1 MTLIATLIAKPDTVD
16 YDLTSRPVH
25 ISLQERLGHG
35 VGIQLRR
42 HKNEAAINR
51 ATHSARRD
59 WRRYIGPI
67 DTFGNANP
75 YHGSFVSLVLPFTL
89 PDRVA
94 VLAYL
99 IECQSLHIGGSMI

>member
-1 MTLIATLIAKPDTVD
+1 MTLIAKPDAVD
-16 YDLTSRPVH
+16 YDLTSRPVQ
-25 ISLQERLGHG
+25 ISLRERLGHG

-42 HKNEAAINR
+42 HKNEAEINR
-51 ATHSARRD
+51 ATHSARQD

>member
-1 MTLIATLIAKPDTVD
+1 MTLIAKPDAVD
-16 YDLTSRPVH
+16 YDLTSRPVQ
-25 ISLQERLGHG
+25 ISLRERLGHG

-42 HKNEAAINR
+42 HKNEAEINR
-51 ATHSARRD
+51 ATHSARQD

-99 IECQSLHIGGSMI
+99 IECQSLHVGGSMI